1 MTAGSSVIEEK
12 KKELDLYLEESLTK
26 KIFPQLS

>member
-1 MTAGSSVIEEK
+1 MTAGSSAIEE

>member
-12 KKELDLYLEESLTK
+12 KDLDLYLEESLTK
-26 KIFPQLS
+26 KISPQLS

>member
-1 MTAGSSVIEEK
+1 MTAGSSVIEEE
-12 KKELDLYLEESLTK
+12 KELHLYLEESLTK